1 MNSGGYQLTS
11 AAPFVFIVFV
21 LYSIGS
27 YLLYLYSR
35 AVVFIVPAEIEIQA
49 AKLVARHRH
58 WMKIVVTYWSSFDE
72 MQKEKNKKDKNRNV
86 FLLRGRAHIT

>member
-49 AKLVARHRH
+49 GEARCEAPAL
-58 WMKIVVTYWSSFDE
+58 DE
-72 MQKEKNKKDKNRNV
+72 DSCNV
-86 FLLRGRAHIT
+86 MEELR